1 MFISYN
7 DIIYN
12 INRGVYRYIGEGS
25 SRQVFDINN
34 GYVVKIAKNKAG
46 ILQNKV
52 ESYISLNEEAYIFAK
67 VKYYSIDYSYIVMP
81 KARSINN
88 ISYVYD
94 YFGVKNKREF
104 LNLRLIKRLIDKYNL
119 VPGDIVRK
127 SSWGIIDGGMYMID
141 YGFTKQIEEKYY

>member
-88 ISYVYD
+88 I
-94 YFGVKNKREF
+94 
-104 LNLRLIKRLIDKYNL
+104 
-119 VPGDIVRK
+119 
-127 SSWGIIDGGMYMID
+127 
-141 YGFTKQIEEKYY
+141 